1 MFIQISRE
9 TMLLLINNLHMGRG
23 GGGDKNLPR
32 PARPTSSGVIC
43 GDTLLIKIS
52 ILSIITI

>member
-9 TMLLLINNLHMGRG
+9 TMLLLINNLHIG

-32 PARPTSSGVIC
+32 PAHPTSSGVFVA
-43 GDTLLIKIS
+43 
-52 ILSIITI
+52 ILCELKYRYFQ